1 LTIPAC
7 VQEYLILTTDL
18 LVKSLEY
25 TTVVASLK
33 AAQALLLDL
42 GWLRKFGTLGFVID
56 HEIVSADGGR
66 RAR

>member
-7 VQEYLILTTDL
+7 VQEYLILTPDL
-18 LVKSLEY
+18 LVKSHEY

-56 HEIVSADGGR
+56 HEIVSADGDR